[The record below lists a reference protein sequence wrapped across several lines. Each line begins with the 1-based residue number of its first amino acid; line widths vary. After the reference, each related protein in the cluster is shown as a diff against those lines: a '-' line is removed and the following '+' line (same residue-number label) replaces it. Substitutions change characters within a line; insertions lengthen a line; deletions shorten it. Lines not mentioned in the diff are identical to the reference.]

1 MQNMAAAPKQQ
12 ERASGVIRQEKLA
25 PLDVRLEK
33 LGLVRDWDFA
43 LHLPLRYED
52 ETSVTPIGS
61 LAVNTHAQIEGRV
74 ADQRFVRTG
83 RGQQLQAV
91 VEDSTGSI
99 TIRFL
104 HYFPSIQ
111 KQLAVGSAVRL
122 YGEPREGY
130 YGGLEMVHP
139 RIKSGKA
146 AETELPKALTPVY
159 PAGEGIQQR
168 WLRKRIDRALLDLDL
183 TDLVPEAVRT
193 KFGLPGLREA
203 LSYIHTPPSGA
214 DVIGLQE
221 RSAPAWRRL
230 IFDELLAQQITLRES
245 RAVAFQRT
253 APPLAGDDAELV
265 GCFLAQLPFNLTNA
279 QRRVTDEILADL
291 AANRPMHRLV
301 QGDVGS
307 GKTVVAAL
315 AALRAVASGHQA
327 SLMAPTEILAEQ
339 HFRKIAAWLEPL
351 GIRTAWLTGR
361 IFDELLAQQITL
373 RESRAVAFQR
383 TAPPLAGD
391 DAELVGCFLA
401 QLPFNLTNAQRRVTD
416 EILAD
421 LAANR
426 PMHRLVQGDVGSGKT
441 VVAALAALRA
451 VASGHQA
458 SLMAPTEILAEQHF
472 RKIAAWL
479 EPLGIRT
486 AWLTGRLKTAEKN
499 AALEAV
505 ASGEARIVIG
515 THALIQE
522 GVKFA
527 NLGLAIV
534 DEQHRFGVAQRLA
547 LRTRP
552 ESALVPHLLML
563 SATPIPRTLAMSYLA
578 DLDVSVIDELP
589 PGRTPVVTKTVKTSR
604 KDDVLSVVRSVVA
617 QGRQVYWVCPLIEE
631 SDKLDLTPATV
642 CRDDL
647 QQRLPDLTVGLVHGA
662 MPAAEKD
669 AVMQDFVS
677 GLTQILVAT
686 TVIEVGVD
694 VPNATLMVIEHAER
708 FGLAQL
714 HQLRGR
720 VGRGATQ
727 SACILLFGEDISPA
741 GWERL
746 KAIRDTTDGFEIARR
761 DLEMRGPGE
770 FLGERQSGTPLLRF
784 ADLDRDEALLAAARR
799 TADAWLEKDRD
810 AALRHAARWFKTAG
824 EFLAA

>member
-111 KQLAVGSAVRL
+111 KQLAVGSTVRL

-230 IFDELLAQQITLRES
+230 
-245 RAVAFQRT
+245 
-253 APPLAGDDAELV
+253 
-265 GCFLAQLPFNLTNA
+265 
-279 QRRVTDEILADL
+279 
-291 AANRPMHRLV
+291 
-301 QGDVGS
+301 
-307 GKTVVAAL
+307 
-315 AALRAVASGHQA
+315 
-327 SLMAPTEILAEQ
+327 
-339 HFRKIAAWLEPL
+339 
-351 GIRTAWLTGR
+351 

-604 KDDVLSVVRSVVA
+604 KDDVLSVVRSVVT

-720 VGRGATQ
+720 VGRGAAQ

>member
-111 KQLAVGSAVRL
+111 KQLAVGSTVRL

-230 IFDELLAQQITLRES
+230 
-245 RAVAFQRT
+245 
-253 APPLAGDDAELV
+253 
-265 GCFLAQLPFNLTNA
+265 
-279 QRRVTDEILADL
+279 
-291 AANRPMHRLV
+291 
-301 QGDVGS
+301 
-307 GKTVVAAL
+307 
-315 AALRAVASGHQA
+315 
-327 SLMAPTEILAEQ
+327 
-339 HFRKIAAWLEPL
+339 
-351 GIRTAWLTGR
+351 

-810 AALRHAARWFKTAG
+810 AALRHAARWFKTAS

>member
-111 KQLAVGSAVRL
+111 KQLAVGSTVRL

-253 APPLAGDDAELV
+253 APPLAGDD
-265 GCFLAQLPFNLTNA
+265 T
-279 QRRVTDEILADL
+279 
-291 AANRPMHRLV
+291 
-301 QGDVGS
+301 
-307 GKTVVAAL
+307 
-315 AALRAVASGHQA
+315 
-327 SLMAPTEILAEQ
+327 
-339 HFRKIAAWLEPL
+339 
-351 GIRTAWLTGR
+351 
-361 IFDELLAQQITL
+361 
-373 RESRAVAFQR
+373 
-383 TAPPLAGD
+383 
-391 DAELVGCFLA
+391 ELVGCFLA

-505 ASGEARIVIG
+505 SSGEARIVIG

-720 VGRGATQ
+720 VGRGAAQ

>member
-12 ERASGVIRQEKLA
+12 ERASGVIRQEKLE

-111 KQLAVGSAVRL
+111 KQLAVGSTVRL

-230 IFDELLAQQITLRES
+230 
-245 RAVAFQRT
+245 
-253 APPLAGDDAELV
+253 
-265 GCFLAQLPFNLTNA
+265 
-279 QRRVTDEILADL
+279 
-291 AANRPMHRLV
+291 
-301 QGDVGS
+301 
-307 GKTVVAAL
+307 
-315 AALRAVASGHQA
+315 
-327 SLMAPTEILAEQ
+327 
-339 HFRKIAAWLEPL
+339 
-351 GIRTAWLTGR
+351 

>member
-111 KQLAVGSAVRL
+111 KQLAVGSTVRL

-230 IFDELLAQQITLRES
+230 
-245 RAVAFQRT
+245 
-253 APPLAGDDAELV
+253 
-265 GCFLAQLPFNLTNA
+265 
-279 QRRVTDEILADL
+279 
-291 AANRPMHRLV
+291 
-301 QGDVGS
+301 
-307 GKTVVAAL
+307 
-315 AALRAVASGHQA
+315 
-327 SLMAPTEILAEQ
+327 
-339 HFRKIAAWLEPL
+339 
-351 GIRTAWLTGR
+351 

-708 FGLAQL
+708 FGRAQL

>member
-111 KQLAVGSAVRL
+111 KQLAVGSTVRL

-193 KFGLPGLREA
+193 KFGLPRLREA
-203 LSYIHTPPSGA
+203 LSYIHTPPPGA

-253 APPLAGDDAELV
+253 APPLAGDD
-265 GCFLAQLPFNLTNA
+265 T
-279 QRRVTDEILADL
+279 
-291 AANRPMHRLV
+291 
-301 QGDVGS
+301 
-307 GKTVVAAL
+307 
-315 AALRAVASGHQA
+315 
-327 SLMAPTEILAEQ
+327 
-339 HFRKIAAWLEPL
+339 
-351 GIRTAWLTGR
+351 
-361 IFDELLAQQITL
+361 
-373 RESRAVAFQR
+373 
-383 TAPPLAGD
+383 
-391 DAELVGCFLA
+391 ELVGCFLA

-694 VPNATLMVIEHAER
+694 VPNATLMVIEHAGR
-708 FGLAQL
+708 SGLAPL

-720 VGRGATQ
+720 VGRGAAQ

>member
-33 LGLVRDWDFA
+33 LGLMRDWDFA

-111 KQLAVGSAVRL
+111 KQLAVGSTVRL

-265 GCFLAQLPFNLTNA
+265 GCFLAQLPCNLTNA
-279 QRRVTDEILADL
+279 QRRVTDEILA
-291 AANRPMHRLV
+291 A
-301 QGDVGS
+301 
-307 GKTVVAAL
+307 
-315 AALRAVASGHQA
+315 
-327 SLMAPTEILAEQ
+327 
-339 HFRKIAAWLEPL
+339 
-351 GIRTAWLTGR
+351 
-361 IFDELLAQQITL
+361 
-373 RESRAVAFQR
+373 
-383 TAPPLAGD
+383 
-391 DAELVGCFLA
+391 
-401 QLPFNLTNAQRRVTD
+401 
-416 EILAD
+416 

>member
-111 KQLAVGSAVRL
+111 KQLAVGSTVRL

-230 IFDELLAQQITLRES
+230 
-245 RAVAFQRT
+245 
-253 APPLAGDDAELV
+253 
-265 GCFLAQLPFNLTNA
+265 
-279 QRRVTDEILADL
+279 
-291 AANRPMHRLV
+291 
-301 QGDVGS
+301 
-307 GKTVVAAL
+307 
-315 AALRAVASGHQA
+315 
-327 SLMAPTEILAEQ
+327 
-339 HFRKIAAWLEPL
+339 
-351 GIRTAWLTGR
+351 

-677 GLTQILVAT
+677 DLTQILVAT

-720 VGRGATQ
+720 VGRGAAQ

>member
-25 PLDVRLEK
+25 PLDIRLEK

-111 KQLAVGSAVRL
+111 KQLAVGSTVRL

-265 GCFLAQLPFNLTNA
+265 GY
-279 QRRVTDEILADL
+279 
-291 AANRPMHRLV
+291 
-301 QGDVGS
+301 
-307 GKTVVAAL
+307 
-315 AALRAVASGHQA
+315 
-327 SLMAPTEILAEQ
+327 
-339 HFRKIAAWLEPL
+339 
-351 GIRTAWLTGR
+351 
-361 IFDELLAQQITL
+361 
-373 RESRAVAFQR
+373 
-383 TAPPLAGD
+383 
-391 DAELVGCFLA
+391 FLA

>member
-111 KQLAVGSAVRL
+111 KQLAVGSTVRL

-265 GCFLAQLPFNLTNA
+265 GCFLAQL
-279 QRRVTDEILADL
+279 
-291 AANRPMHRLV
+291 
-301 QGDVGS
+301 S
-307 GKTVVAAL
+307 
-315 AALRAVASGHQA
+315 
-327 SLMAPTEILAEQ
+327 
-339 HFRKIAAWLEPL
+339 
-351 GIRTAWLTGR
+351 
-361 IFDELLAQQITL
+361 
-373 RESRAVAFQR
+373 
-383 TAPPLAGD
+383 
-391 DAELVGCFLA
+391 
-401 QLPFNLTNAQRRVTD
+401 FNLTNAQRRVTD

-720 VGRGATQ
+720 VGRGAAQ

-799 TADAWLEKDRD
+799 TADVWLEKDRD

>member
-111 KQLAVGSAVRL
+111 KQLAVGSTVRL

-183 TDLVPEAVRT
+183 TDLVPEAIRT

-230 IFDELLAQQITLRES
+230 
-245 RAVAFQRT
+245 
-253 APPLAGDDAELV
+253 
-265 GCFLAQLPFNLTNA
+265 
-279 QRRVTDEILADL
+279 
-291 AANRPMHRLV
+291 
-301 QGDVGS
+301 
-307 GKTVVAAL
+307 
-315 AALRAVASGHQA
+315 
-327 SLMAPTEILAEQ
+327 
-339 HFRKIAAWLEPL
+339 
-351 GIRTAWLTGR
+351 

-662 MPAAEKD
+662 MPAAEKN

-708 FGLAQL
+708 FGLAQN
-714 HQLRGR
+714 HHHRGR
-720 VGRGATQ
+720 LGRGATQ

-799 TADAWLEKDRD
+799 TADAWLEMDRD

>member
-111 KQLAVGSAVRL
+111 KQLAVGSTVRL

-361 IFDELLAQQITL
+361 
-373 RESRAVAFQR
+373 
-383 TAPPLAGD
+383 
-391 DAELVGCFLA
+391 
-401 QLPFNLTNAQRRVTD
+401 
-416 EILAD
+416 
-421 LAANR
+421 
-426 PMHRLVQGDVGSGKT
+426 
-441 VVAALAALRA
+441 
-451 VASGHQA
+451 
-458 SLMAPTEILAEQHF
+458 
-472 RKIAAWL
+472 
-479 EPLGIRT
+479 
-486 AWLTGRLKTAEKN
+486 LKTAEKN

-552 ESALVPHLLML
+552 ESAFVPHLLML

>member
-61 LAVNTHAQIEGRV
+61 LDVNTHAQIEGRV

-111 KQLAVGSAVRL
+111 KQLAVGSTVRL

-230 IFDELLAQQITLRES
+230 
-245 RAVAFQRT
+245 
-253 APPLAGDDAELV
+253 
-265 GCFLAQLPFNLTNA
+265 
-279 QRRVTDEILADL
+279 
-291 AANRPMHRLV
+291 
-301 QGDVGS
+301 
-307 GKTVVAAL
+307 
-315 AALRAVASGHQA
+315 
-327 SLMAPTEILAEQ
+327 
-339 HFRKIAAWLEPL
+339 
-351 GIRTAWLTGR
+351 

-720 VGRGATQ
+720 VGRGAAQ

>member
-111 KQLAVGSAVRL
+111 KQLAVGSTVRL

-146 AETELPKALTPVY
+146 TETELPKALTPVY

-230 IFDELLAQQITLRES
+230 
-245 RAVAFQRT
+245 
-253 APPLAGDDAELV
+253 
-265 GCFLAQLPFNLTNA
+265 
-279 QRRVTDEILADL
+279 
-291 AANRPMHRLV
+291 
-301 QGDVGS
+301 
-307 GKTVVAAL
+307 
-315 AALRAVASGHQA
+315 
-327 SLMAPTEILAEQ
+327 
-339 HFRKIAAWLEPL
+339 
-351 GIRTAWLTGR
+351 

>member
-111 KQLAVGSAVRL
+111 KQLAVGSTVRL

-361 IFDELLAQQITL
+361 
-373 RESRAVAFQR
+373 
-383 TAPPLAGD
+383 
-391 DAELVGCFLA
+391 
-401 QLPFNLTNAQRRVTD
+401 
-416 EILAD
+416 
-421 LAANR
+421 
-426 PMHRLVQGDVGSGKT
+426 
-441 VVAALAALRA
+441 
-451 VASGHQA
+451 
-458 SLMAPTEILAEQHF
+458 
-472 RKIAAWL
+472 
-479 EPLGIRT
+479 
-486 AWLTGRLKTAEKN
+486 LKTAEKN

-515 THALIQE
+515 THVLIQE

-662 MPAAEKD
+662 MPAAEKN

-799 TADAWLEKDRD
+799 TADAWLEMDRD

>member
-61 LAVNTHAQIEGRV
+61 LVVNTHAQIEGRV

-111 KQLAVGSAVRL
+111 KQLAVGSTVRL

-193 KFGLPGLREA
+193 TFGLPGLREA

-230 IFDELLAQQITLRES
+230 
-245 RAVAFQRT
+245 
-253 APPLAGDDAELV
+253 
-265 GCFLAQLPFNLTNA
+265 
-279 QRRVTDEILADL
+279 
-291 AANRPMHRLV
+291 
-301 QGDVGS
+301 
-307 GKTVVAAL
+307 
-315 AALRAVASGHQA
+315 
-327 SLMAPTEILAEQ
+327 
-339 HFRKIAAWLEPL
+339 
-351 GIRTAWLTGR
+351 

-720 VGRGATQ
+720 VGRGAAQ

>member
-52 ETSVTPIGS
+52 ETNVTPIGS

-111 KQLAVGSAVRL
+111 KQLAVGSTVRL

-230 IFDELLAQQITLRES
+230 
-245 RAVAFQRT
+245 
-253 APPLAGDDAELV
+253 
-265 GCFLAQLPFNLTNA
+265 
-279 QRRVTDEILADL
+279 
-291 AANRPMHRLV
+291 
-301 QGDVGS
+301 
-307 GKTVVAAL
+307 
-315 AALRAVASGHQA
+315 
-327 SLMAPTEILAEQ
+327 
-339 HFRKIAAWLEPL
+339 
-351 GIRTAWLTGR
+351 

-662 MPAAEKD
+662 MPAAEKN

-799 TADAWLEKDRD
+799 TADAWLEMDRD

>member
-91 VEDSTGSI
+91 VEDATGSI

-111 KQLAVGSAVRL
+111 KQLAVGNTVRL

-230 IFDELLAQQITLRES
+230 
-245 RAVAFQRT
+245 
-253 APPLAGDDAELV
+253 
-265 GCFLAQLPFNLTNA
+265 
-279 QRRVTDEILADL
+279 
-291 AANRPMHRLV
+291 
-301 QGDVGS
+301 
-307 GKTVVAAL
+307 
-315 AALRAVASGHQA
+315 
-327 SLMAPTEILAEQ
+327 
-339 HFRKIAAWLEPL
+339 
-351 GIRTAWLTGR
+351 

-720 VGRGATQ
+720 VGRGAAQ

-799 TADAWLEKDRD
+799 TADVWLEKDRD

>member
-111 KQLAVGSAVRL
+111 KQLAVGSTVRL

-361 IFDELLAQQITL
+361 
-373 RESRAVAFQR
+373 
-383 TAPPLAGD
+383 
-391 DAELVGCFLA
+391 
-401 QLPFNLTNAQRRVTD
+401 
-416 EILAD
+416 
-421 LAANR
+421 
-426 PMHRLVQGDVGSGKT
+426 
-441 VVAALAALRA
+441 
-451 VASGHQA
+451 
-458 SLMAPTEILAEQHF
+458 
-472 RKIAAWL
+472 
-479 EPLGIRT
+479 
-486 AWLTGRLKTAEKN
+486 LKTAEKN

-578 DLDVSVIDELP
+578 DLDVSVIDDLP

-631 SDKLDLTPATV
+631 SNKLDLTPATV

-720 VGRGATQ
+720 VGRGAAQ

>member
-111 KQLAVGSAVRL
+111 KQLAVGSTVRL

-230 IFDELLAQQITLRES
+230 
-245 RAVAFQRT
+245 
-253 APPLAGDDAELV
+253 
-265 GCFLAQLPFNLTNA
+265 
-279 QRRVTDEILADL
+279 
-291 AANRPMHRLV
+291 
-301 QGDVGS
+301 
-307 GKTVVAAL
+307 
-315 AALRAVASGHQA
+315 
-327 SLMAPTEILAEQ
+327 
-339 HFRKIAAWLEPL
+339 
-351 GIRTAWLTGR
+351 

-631 SDKLDLTPATV
+631 SDKLDLTPATI

>member
-111 KQLAVGSAVRL
+111 KQLAVGSTVRL

-221 RSAPAWRRL
+221 RSAPAWLRL
-230 IFDELLAQQITLRES
+230 
-245 RAVAFQRT
+245 
-253 APPLAGDDAELV
+253 
-265 GCFLAQLPFNLTNA
+265 
-279 QRRVTDEILADL
+279 
-291 AANRPMHRLV
+291 
-301 QGDVGS
+301 
-307 GKTVVAAL
+307 
-315 AALRAVASGHQA
+315 
-327 SLMAPTEILAEQ
+327 
-339 HFRKIAAWLEPL
+339 
-351 GIRTAWLTGR
+351 

-720 VGRGATQ
+720 VGRGAAQ

-799 TADAWLEKDRD
+799 TADVWLEKDRD

>member
-111 KQLAVGSAVRL
+111 KQLAVGSTVRL

-230 IFDELLAQQITLRES
+230 
-245 RAVAFQRT
+245 
-253 APPLAGDDAELV
+253 
-265 GCFLAQLPFNLTNA
+265 
-279 QRRVTDEILADL
+279 
-291 AANRPMHRLV
+291 
-301 QGDVGS
+301 
-307 GKTVVAAL
+307 
-315 AALRAVASGHQA
+315 
-327 SLMAPTEILAEQ
+327 
-339 HFRKIAAWLEPL
+339 
-351 GIRTAWLTGR
+351 

-720 VGRGATQ
+720 VGRGAAQ

-799 TADAWLEKDRD
+799 TADVWLEKDRD
-810 AALRHAARWFKTAG
+810 AALRHAARWFKTAS

>member
-111 KQLAVGSAVRL
+111 KQLAVGSTVRL

-230 IFDELLAQQITLRES
+230 
-245 RAVAFQRT
+245 
-253 APPLAGDDAELV
+253 
-265 GCFLAQLPFNLTNA
+265 
-279 QRRVTDEILADL
+279 
-291 AANRPMHRLV
+291 
-301 QGDVGS
+301 
-307 GKTVVAAL
+307 
-315 AALRAVASGHQA
+315 
-327 SLMAPTEILAEQ
+327 
-339 HFRKIAAWLEPL
+339 
-351 GIRTAWLTGR
+351 

-799 TADAWLEKDRD
+799 TADAWLEKERD
-810 AALRHAARWFKTAG
+810 AALRHAARWFKTVG

>member
-111 KQLAVGSAVRL
+111 KQLAVGSTVRL

-230 IFDELLAQQITLRES
+230 
-245 RAVAFQRT
+245 
-253 APPLAGDDAELV
+253 
-265 GCFLAQLPFNLTNA
+265 
-279 QRRVTDEILADL
+279 
-291 AANRPMHRLV
+291 
-301 QGDVGS
+301 
-307 GKTVVAAL
+307 
-315 AALRAVASGHQA
+315 
-327 SLMAPTEILAEQ
+327 
-339 HFRKIAAWLEPL
+339 
-351 GIRTAWLTGR
+351 

-669 AVMQDFVS
+669 AIMQDFVS

-720 VGRGATQ
+720 VGRGAAQ

-810 AALRHAARWFKTAG
+810 AALRHAARWFKTVG

>member
-111 KQLAVGSAVRL
+111 KQLAVGSTVRL

-253 APPLAGDDAELV
+253 A
-265 GCFLAQLPFNLTNA
+265 
-279 QRRVTDEILADL
+279 
-291 AANRPMHRLV
+291 
-301 QGDVGS
+301 
-307 GKTVVAAL
+307 
-315 AALRAVASGHQA
+315 
-327 SLMAPTEILAEQ
+327 
-339 HFRKIAAWLEPL
+339 
-351 GIRTAWLTGR
+351 
-361 IFDELLAQQITL
+361 
-373 RESRAVAFQR
+373 
-383 TAPPLAGD
+383 PLAGD

-720 VGRGATQ
+720 VGRGAAQ

-799 TADAWLEKDRD
+799 TADVWLEKDRD

>member
-111 KQLAVGSAVRL
+111 KQLAVGSTVRL

-265 GCFLAQLPFNLTNA
+265 GY
-279 QRRVTDEILADL
+279 
-291 AANRPMHRLV
+291 
-301 QGDVGS
+301 
-307 GKTVVAAL
+307 
-315 AALRAVASGHQA
+315 
-327 SLMAPTEILAEQ
+327 
-339 HFRKIAAWLEPL
+339 
-351 GIRTAWLTGR
+351 
-361 IFDELLAQQITL
+361 
-373 RESRAVAFQR
+373 
-383 TAPPLAGD
+383 
-391 DAELVGCFLA
+391 FLA

-810 AALRHAARWFKTAG
+810 AALRHAARWFKTVG

>member
-111 KQLAVGSAVRL
+111 KQLAVGSTVRL

-221 RSAPAWRRL
+221 RSAPAWRKL
-230 IFDELLAQQITLRES
+230 
-245 RAVAFQRT
+245 
-253 APPLAGDDAELV
+253 
-265 GCFLAQLPFNLTNA
+265 
-279 QRRVTDEILADL
+279 
-291 AANRPMHRLV
+291 
-301 QGDVGS
+301 
-307 GKTVVAAL
+307 
-315 AALRAVASGHQA
+315 
-327 SLMAPTEILAEQ
+327 
-339 HFRKIAAWLEPL
+339 
-351 GIRTAWLTGR
+351 

-810 AALRHAARWFKTAG
+810 AALRHAARWFKTVG

>member
-111 KQLAVGSAVRL
+111 KQLAVGSTVRL

-265 GCFLAQLPFNLTNA
+265 GY
-279 QRRVTDEILADL
+279 
-291 AANRPMHRLV
+291 
-301 QGDVGS
+301 
-307 GKTVVAAL
+307 
-315 AALRAVASGHQA
+315 
-327 SLMAPTEILAEQ
+327 
-339 HFRKIAAWLEPL
+339 
-351 GIRTAWLTGR
+351 
-361 IFDELLAQQITL
+361 
-373 RESRAVAFQR
+373 
-383 TAPPLAGD
+383 
-391 DAELVGCFLA
+391 FLA

>member
-111 KQLAVGSAVRL
+111 KQLAVGSTVRL

-291 AANRPMHRLV
+291 A
-301 QGDVGS
+301 
-307 GKTVVAAL
+307 
-315 AALRAVASGHQA
+315 
-327 SLMAPTEILAEQ
+327 E
-339 HFRKIAAWLEPL
+339 
-351 GIRTAWLTGR
+351 
-361 IFDELLAQQITL
+361 
-373 RESRAVAFQR
+373 
-383 TAPPLAGD
+383 
-391 DAELVGCFLA
+391 
-401 QLPFNLTNAQRRVTD
+401 
-416 EILAD
+416 
-421 LAANR
+421 NR

-720 VGRGATQ
+720 VGRGAAQ

>member
-111 KQLAVGSAVRL
+111 KQLAVGSTVRL

-245 RAVAFQRT
+245 RAVT
-253 APPLAGDDAELV
+253 
-265 GCFLAQLPFNLTNA
+265 
-279 QRRVTDEILADL
+279 
-291 AANRPMHRLV
+291 
-301 QGDVGS
+301 
-307 GKTVVAAL
+307 
-315 AALRAVASGHQA
+315 
-327 SLMAPTEILAEQ
+327 
-339 HFRKIAAWLEPL
+339 
-351 GIRTAWLTGR
+351 
-361 IFDELLAQQITL
+361 
-373 RESRAVAFQR
+373 FQR

>member
-61 LAVNTHAQIEGRV
+61 LAMNTHAQIEGRV

-111 KQLAVGSAVRL
+111 KQLAVGSTVRL

-230 IFDELLAQQITLRES
+230 
-245 RAVAFQRT
+245 
-253 APPLAGDDAELV
+253 
-265 GCFLAQLPFNLTNA
+265 
-279 QRRVTDEILADL
+279 
-291 AANRPMHRLV
+291 
-301 QGDVGS
+301 
-307 GKTVVAAL
+307 
-315 AALRAVASGHQA
+315 
-327 SLMAPTEILAEQ
+327 
-339 HFRKIAAWLEPL
+339 
-351 GIRTAWLTGR
+351 

-662 MPAAEKD
+662 MPAAEKN

>member
-111 KQLAVGSAVRL
+111 KQLAVGSTVRL

-245 RAVAFQRT
+245 RAVT
-253 APPLAGDDAELV
+253 
-265 GCFLAQLPFNLTNA
+265 
-279 QRRVTDEILADL
+279 
-291 AANRPMHRLV
+291 
-301 QGDVGS
+301 
-307 GKTVVAAL
+307 
-315 AALRAVASGHQA
+315 
-327 SLMAPTEILAEQ
+327 
-339 HFRKIAAWLEPL
+339 
-351 GIRTAWLTGR
+351 
-361 IFDELLAQQITL
+361 
-373 RESRAVAFQR
+373 FQR

-720 VGRGATQ
+720 VGRGAAQ

>member
-111 KQLAVGSAVRL
+111 KQLAVGSTVRL

-214 DVIGLQE
+214 DVIALQE

-230 IFDELLAQQITLRES
+230 
-245 RAVAFQRT
+245 
-253 APPLAGDDAELV
+253 
-265 GCFLAQLPFNLTNA
+265 
-279 QRRVTDEILADL
+279 
-291 AANRPMHRLV
+291 
-301 QGDVGS
+301 
-307 GKTVVAAL
+307 
-315 AALRAVASGHQA
+315 
-327 SLMAPTEILAEQ
+327 
-339 HFRKIAAWLEPL
+339 
-351 GIRTAWLTGR
+351 

-810 AALRHAARWFKTAG
+810 AALRHAARWFKTVG